1 MTVLQ
6 KFGGSFPLAKM
17 VLCTVSHF
25 IVLLYKREKFLQEAR
40 FELEN
45 FSHRFPMSGRS
56 RSLQAEVW
64 VEFVAKNN
72 KIHHGKNNPE
82 I

>member
-25 IVLLYKREKFLQEAR
+25 IVFLYKREKFLQEAR

-45 FSHRFPMSGRS
+45 FSHRFLMSGGQGAFKRRS
-56 RSLQAEVW
+56 GSNL
-64 VEFVAKNN
+64 
-72 KIHHGKNNPE
+72 
-82 I
+82 

>member
-25 IVLLYKREKFLQEAR
+25 IVFLYKREKLLQEAR

-45 FSHRFPMSGRS
+45 FSHRFPMSGGRGAFKRRS
-56 RSLQAEVW
+56 GSNL
-64 VEFVAKNN
+64 
-72 KIHHGKNNPE
+72 
-82 I
+82 

>member
-1 MTVLQ
+1 MTVAQ

-45 FSHRFPMSGRS
+45 FSHRFPMSGGRGAFKRRS
-56 RSLQAEVW
+56 GSNL
-64 VEFVAKNN
+64 
-72 KIHHGKNNPE
+72 
-82 I
+82 

>member
-25 IVLLYKREKFLQEAR
+25 IVLLYEREKFLQEAR

-45 FSHRFPMSGRS
+45 FSHRFPMSGGRGAFKRRS
-56 RSLQAEVW
+56 GSNL
-64 VEFVAKNN
+64 
-72 KIHHGKNNPE
+72 
-82 I
+82 